1 MVKLNIELKESMKK
15 SSKDIDNLDNKRFI
29 DYSIK
34 VKDVLSSFHVKAL
47 DYHIKRLEKLILN
60 CLKAYIERR
69 VLLNLLKSTPLSLI

>member
-1 MVKLNIELKESMKK
+1 MKK

-47 DYHIKRLEKLILN
+47 IIISKD
-60 CLKAYIERR
+60 
-69 VLLNLLKSTPLSLI
+69 